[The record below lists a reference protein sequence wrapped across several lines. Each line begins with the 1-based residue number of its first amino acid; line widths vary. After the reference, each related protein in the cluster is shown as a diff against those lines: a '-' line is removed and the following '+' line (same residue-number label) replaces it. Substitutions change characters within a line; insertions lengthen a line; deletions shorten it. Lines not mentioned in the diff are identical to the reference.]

1 MGRGDAATRSGAGPQ
16 QGRIPGRSQPSRAP
30 SPSSVFPPRPINTRH
45 RVTQRRKSKREEKE
59 AEPRE
64 EGVRA
69 GGGGGRGDEMMMTS
83 GATGRIVPVFRS
95 VLSRR
100 ALLRVAVALHSLFLW
115 LLLLARGLRLRRAGS
130 GADAA
135 ALEAGAGGGS
145 WNARRRRRLQAAEE
159 EDVRRRRELAEEVP
173 MEEDRATRW
182 ATFLVT
188 GARRNALFCRL
199 WAPAADEM
207 R

>member
-1 MGRGDAATRSGAGPQ
+1 M
-16 QGRIPGRSQPSRAP
+16 
-30 SPSSVFPPRPINTRH
+30 
-45 RVTQRRKSKREEKE
+45 E
-59 AEPRE
+59 
-64 EGVRA
+64 RA

-115 LLLLARGLRLRRAGS
+115 LLLLARGLRLRRAAS
-130 GADAA
+130 GADAS
-135 ALEAGAGGGS
+135 ALEAGAEGGS

-159 EDVRRRRELAEEVP
+159 EDVRSRRALAEEVP